1 MITLGM
7 MQFTAVVLMLL
18 LTLKL
23 LVLHDRYMKDR
34 AMKRSRW
41 LMVVG
46 SVTLALHFALQL
58 KMGLRLMGVT
68 QSVMLNLVM
77 LIPASYMFALA
88 ILILQR
94 RGRLSLWDVA
104 AGPLTWVVVMV
115 ILCVAAFNDGVPL
128 LDHSPML
135 HKAEVAGAILYLMM
149 QAYYSCRHT
158 INIMAMRRALH
169 DYYDRDVDG
178 ILRWMQLSIVG
189 LTLLAL
195 MVPFAIFDNGQW
207 LMAIAFAIYFFIF
220 YLVDSFCSY
229 LTSSAPARMQEA
241 EQNAD
246 EMEQGWL
253 TEEADEEPSEESA
266 LAAIDDEKMLMSSEA
281 IRAIDEAVEKW
292 IERGGHLRLE
302 LKLPLA
308 AEDIGIRKH
317 RLTCWLHQKGKKYT
331 EWISELRIEEAKRLI
346 KAHPDWTNETIAQHC
361 GYTDRSFFRTFKK
374 LTGMTPMQ
382 FAEQES
388 SKSNYNSR

>member
-7 MQFTAVVLMLL
+7 MQFTAVMLMLL

-23 LVLHDRYMKDR
+23 LALHDRYMKDK
-34 AMKRSRW
+34 AVKRSRW
-41 LMVVG
+41 LMVAG
-46 SVTLALHFALQL
+46 TVTLALHFALQL
-58 KMGLRLMGVT
+58 KLGLRQMGIM

-94 RGRLSLWDVA
+94 RGRTSLWDMVV
-104 AGPLTWVVVMV
+104 GPLTWVVVMV
-115 ILCVAAFNDGVPL
+115 FLCIAAFNDGVPL

-135 HKAEVAGAILYLMM
+135 HKAEVVGAILYLIM
-149 QAYYSCRHT
+149 QTYYSCRHT
-158 INIMAMRRALH
+158 ISLIAMRRALH
-169 DYYDRDVDG
+169 DYYDRDIDG
-178 ILRWMQLSIVG
+178 ILRWMQLSIAS

-195 MVPFAIFDNGQW
+195 MVPFAIFANGQW

-229 LTSSAPARMQEA
+229 LTSSAPARMEEA

-253 TEEADEEPSEESA
+253 TEETDDDNTEESA

-281 IRAIDEAVEKW
+281 MRAIDEAVEKW

-317 RLTCWLHQKGKKYT
+317 RLTCWLHQNGKKYT
-331 EWISELRIEEAKRLI
+331 EWIAELRIEEAKRLI
-346 KAHPDWTNETIAQHC
+346 KLHPDWTNETIAQHC

-388 SKSNYNSR
+388 SKSDYNSR

>member
-1 MITLGM
+1 MSVFSPNYSTKSINFAPAMITLGM

-34 AMKRSRW
+34 SAKRSRW
-41 LMVVG
+41 LMVAG
-46 SVTLALHFALQL
+46 TVTLALHFALQL

-88 ILILQR
+88 ILILQC
-94 RGRLSLWDVA
+94 RGRLSLWDMA
-104 AGPLTWVVVMV
+104 TGPLTWVVVMV

-195 MVPFAIFDNGQW
+195 MVPFAIFANGQW

-317 RLTCWLHQKGKKYT
+317 RLTCWLHQKGKK
-331 EWISELRIEEAKRLI
+331 
-346 KAHPDWTNETIAQHC
+346 WTNETIAQHC

-382 FAEQES
+382 FAGQES